1 MSNDTETSSA
11 QVDTQPRPTITLQDI
26 ASVVEILQICT
37 ARGVWKATELSVV
50 GGLYDRLTGFLEGAG
65 AQLDKTRANSVAE

>member
-1 MSNDTETSSA
+1 MSDNSETLDTVVE
-11 QVDTQPRPTITLQDI
+11 TQPKPTITLQDI

-65 AQLDKTRANSVAE
+65 AQFDKTRVNSAAE